1 MIASIIDSMNNKY
14 SSLDSQR
21 KTIYDQLLSIIQN
34 NLSQNVNIDIHTIV
48 RKIERSCYNRAVAEC
63 KRDGEDRFWENEL
76 FLNRYS
82 VICNKIMSNM
92 DPTNS
97 VNKDTPNPH
106 FLLQN
111 ILNNKINLDTISEL
125 TSYELNPQCNESEI
139 TTINKRKQ
147 IKIDKKVS
155 YLKICS
161 SCHEKKSTYQEFQ
174 ARSSD
179 EPSNFKYECT
189 NCKHTWVE

>member
-1 MIASIIDSMNNKY
+1 MDKY
-14 SSLDSQR
+14 SLLDDQR
-21 KTIYDQLLSIIQN
+21 KIIYDQLLSIIKQ
-34 NLSQNVNIDIHTIV
+34 SPKITKYTDTDIHTIV
-48 RKIERSCYNRAVAEC
+48 RKIERSCYNRTVAEC
-63 KRDGEDRFWENEL
+63 KRDGEDKFWENEL

-97 VNKDTPNPH
+97 VNSHTPDPYY
-106 FLLQN
+106 LLN
-111 ILNNKINLDTISEL
+111 KILNKQINLVTISEL
-125 TSYELNPQCNESEI
+125 TSYELNPQCNEHEI
-139 TTINKRKQ
+139 NNINKRKQ
-147 IKIDKKVS
+147 IKLDKKVS
-155 YLKICS
+155 YLKVCS